1 MRSRIVIAAAAAV
14 LVSGSSP
21 IEAQQRIE
29 REFLFGP
36 FRERVQR
43 EQFDEREERDGAGM
57 MLCSAF
63 IANDWRDTIPVPDT
77 WRPRDCFD
85 FAREIG
91 ASEYSLGCV
100 FERGRMRVSFGEPG
114 SVHVRD
120 DGSLPEP
127 NCGWS
132 FRRQR

>member
-1 MRSRIVIAAAAAV
+1 MRSRIVCAAAAAM
-14 LVSGSSP
+14 LFTAILP
-21 IEAQQRIE
+21 TEAQQRIE
-29 REFLFGP
+29 REYLFGP
-36 FRERVQR
+36 FPERIQR
-43 EQFDEREERDGAGM
+43 EQFEQDDERGDAGM
-57 MLCSAF
+57 MVCSAF
-63 IANDWRDTIPVPDT
+63 TANDWRDTLPVPDT

-85 FAREIG
+85 FARMIG

-114 SVHVRD
+114 SVHVRN